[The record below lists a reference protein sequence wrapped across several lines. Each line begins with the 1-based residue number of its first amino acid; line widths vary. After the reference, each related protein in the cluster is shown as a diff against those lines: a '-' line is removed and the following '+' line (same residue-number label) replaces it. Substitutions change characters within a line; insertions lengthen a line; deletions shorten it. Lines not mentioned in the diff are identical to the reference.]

1 MFFLTIVGDYITW
14 HYSTA
19 LLSFVRIYKNLWW
32 FLTQFF
38 SIPQLSVSLLAPYK
52 RMTEHRGSLLDI
64 EAWVGFFA
72 INVMSRLLGFFIRIM
87 IISVGLLSLLVLS
100 LGAVTTYA
108 LWLIA
113 PFLVVFCFTFGV
125 YLLF

>member
-32 FLTQFF
+32 FLLQFF

-52 RMTEHRGSLLDI
+52 RMTERRGPLLDI
-64 EAWVGFFA
+64 EGWVGFIA
-72 INVMSRLLGFFIRIM
+72 INVMSRLLGFFIRVT
-87 IISVGLLSLLVLS
+87 IITVGLLSLVVLS
-100 LGAVTTYA
+100 VGAVTTYA
-108 LWLIA
+108 IWLIA